1 MGQAASPLRARTPTQ
16 NAYALFIRLRDLK
29 FGKQIQK
36 RQLEVPEY
44 AASFVN
50 YKALKKLIKKL
61 SATPTLSAQIDPLRS
76 AISIDPQAA
85 LQANKAT
92 FFFQLEREL
101 EKVNAF
107 YLQKEAELK
116 VRLKT
121 LLDKKKVLQSRNGV
135 SRRSAKFTTL
145 EEGFQQFASDLNKL
159 QQFVE
164 INGTA
169 FSKILKK
176 WDKTSKSKT
185 KELYLSR
192 AVEVQPFFNA
202 TVISEL
208 SDQAT
213 TSLQELGAWAEGD
226 HVTFEPRNDHIVSS
240 QHLLGTDEGDADTL
254 LLDTVISGN
263 LEALRDLLVRMRSA
277 AAGSSSGSELSLM
290 ERITRTFLAAI
301 HEAPKETLQVLL
313 ETGLVDIQSEDDINE
328 RNCLHQAAIYGN
340 NFVLEY
346 GITKGVAVDRTD
358 VYGRVPL
365 HYASMHG
372 RLDMLD
378 ALSTGKL
385 KKLSL
390 CPWATNAQTIDLI
403 DHDNFTPL
411 VHSII
416 HGHLQCVERLL
427 VKSARIDPVSDADHV
442 PLNLACEHGSLA
454 IVELLLKHGAQILP
468 DAEGLYPQHL
478 VARSGQR
485 PELLLLLKNYGA
497 NLDQIDKLY
506 GWTPLVHAAS
516 EGNVPCLHALL
527 EVGADP
533 NIVDE
538 KDLPAMYY
546 AAWEGH
552 LECMKLLTPY
562 NARTKPSPMV
572 THSGGLVPMLTSS
585 GPEPMALDPDAI
597 PELELPPPIIPLR
610 RYGHNFLDT
619 KTVIQI
625 SFEENGDQPLV
636 FFHDGKYPAARL
648 TISSK
653 VSDLIPK
660 NIMLPFQEDT
670 RLVSFQIDN
679 LESFTLDFD
688 VFPTYGAKIIA
699 KTVALP
705 NTFKALLSSSGKCC
719 LPLFDPRLRAIGQ
732 ISFHTQVIK
741 PFNGKPLE
749 ITDFETY
756 WKATSQFDR
765 SPSTFVTGSSLS
777 GDFVRLFVQHT
788 SDGVPV
794 LWPRWTIPCGG
805 IDLPISRLTMEQF
818 NTITSKSPSRDEL
831 SSLPSKQLDAIADV
845 HRVLAT
851 AGIPLN
857 EALALLPHGM
867 HVNIQVLYPTPEE
880 ERTQGLGPSQDLNTF
895 VDSLL
900 TIVFDHARAQRAQS
914 LESVR
919 SVVFSSYNPS
929 LCTALN
935 WKQPNFPVFLCNDLG
950 REDSMS
956 PPDIIQSHGRRSASI
971 KEVVRIAQS
980 NNFMGLICCSRLLEM
995 VPALVDAIKSHG
1007 LALVTDKSLDPSN
1020 TNSLSDPLPRLPKG
1034 VDGVLKSHGVLRFN
1048 ESIDV

>member
-1 MGQAASPLRARTPTQ
+1 M
-16 NAYALFIRLRDLK
+16 K

-50 YKALKKLIKKL
+50 YKALKKLIKRL
-61 SATPTLSAQIDPLRS
+61 SATPILGAQDDPHRS
-76 AISIDPQAA
+76 GTPLDSQSA
-85 LQANKAT
+85 LQANKAS

-121 LLDKKKVLQSRNGV
+121 LLDKKKVLRSRGTGI

-145 EEGFQQFASDLNKL
+145 QEGFQQFANDLNKL

-226 HVTFEPRNDHIVSS
+226 HEIRFDSRTQQPDHIVSS

-254 LLDTVISGN
+254 LLETVLAGH
-263 LEALRDLLVRMRSA
+263 LENLRDLLGRMRA
-277 AAGSSSGSELSLM
+277 AVSGAGGHEDGTTTAARDIALK
-290 ERITRTFLAAI
+290 ERVTRTFLASINEGSRDALQ
-301 HEAPKETLQVLL
+301 TLID
-313 ETGLVDIQSEDDINE
+313 TGLVDIQSEDDINE
-328 RNCLHQAAIYGN
+328 RNCLHQATIYGN
-340 NFVLEY
+340 SFVLDY
-346 GITKGVAVDRTD
+346 GLAQGVSVTRTD

-378 ALSTGKL
+378 ALSKVDPAGRE
-385 KKLSL
+385 
-390 CPWATNAQTIDLI
+390 TIDLI

-411 VHSII
+411 IHAII
-416 HGHLQCVERLL
+416 HGHLDCVNKLLER
-427 VKSARIDPVSDADHV
+427 SARIDPTSDADHV
-442 PLNLACEHGSLA
+442 PLNLACEHGSDP
-454 IVELLLKHGAQILP
+454 IVEVLLKHGARILP

-478 VARSGQR
+478 VARAGR
-485 PELLLLLKNYGA
+485 GPTLLLLLQQYGA
-497 NLDQIDKLY
+497 DLNQIDKLY
-506 GWTPLVHAAS
+506 GWTPIIHAAS
-516 EGNVPCLHALL
+516 EGNVPCLKALL
-527 EVGADP
+527 EAGLDP
-533 NIVDE
+533 NIRDE

-562 NARTKPSPMV
+562 SRKKKVRESPFGLKPV
-572 THSGGLVPMLTSS
+572 TEFGGDNFGALGGSS
-585 GPEPMALDPDAI
+585 TAPGPMALDPDAI
-597 PELELPPPIIPLR
+597 PILELPPPIIPLR

-619 KTVIQI
+619 KTVVQI
-625 SFEENGDQPLV
+625 NFEDQNGEPPLV

-653 VSDLIPK
+653 VTDLIPK

-670 RLVSFQIDN
+670 RLVTFQVDN
-679 LESFTLDFD
+679 LDSFVLDFD

-705 NTFKALLSSSGKCC
+705 STFRALLGNSSSACC

-732 ISFHTQVIK
+732 ISFHVQVIK
-741 PFNGKPLE
+741 PFPGKPLE
-749 ITDFETY
+749 IADFETY
-756 WKATSQFDR
+756 WKATSQLEGH
-765 SPSTFVTGSSLS
+765 PSSIIAGSSLS
-777 GDFVRLFVQHT
+777 GDYVRLYVQHT

-794 LWPRWTIPCGG
+794 LWPTWTVQCGAIDIPVA
-805 IDLPISRLTMEQF
+805 RLSYDQF
-818 NTITSKSPSRDEL
+818 SAATATAPGRPHLGTLTSSP
-831 SSLPSKQLDAIADV
+831 LDAVSHV

-851 AGIPLN
+851 SGATLR
-857 EALALLPHGM
+857 EALSVLPAGM
-867 HVNIQVLYPTPEE
+867 NVNLQVLYPSTDEE
-880 ERTQGLGPSQDLNTF
+880 KSLGLGGVGSIDLNAG
-895 VDSLL
+895 VDAILAV
-900 TIVFDHARAQRAQS
+900 VFDHARTQRLHTPNA
-914 LESVR
+914 VR

-929 LCTALN
+929 LCTAIN

-950 REDSMS
+950 REDDATVAAAV
-956 PPDIIQSHGRRSASI
+956 PDGVWSAGRRTASV
-971 KEVVRIAQS
+971 KEVVRTAQS
-980 NNFMGLICCSRLLEM
+980 NNFMGLVCSSRLLDM
-995 VPALVDAIKSHG
+995 VPALVEAIKSQG
-1007 LALVTDKSLDPSN
+1007 LALVIDRSAEQTADPN
-1020 TNSLSDPLPRLPKG
+1020 TLADPFPRLPEG
-1034 VDGVLKSHGVLRFN
+1034 VDGVLKSSGVLRFN
-1048 ESIDV
+1048 ESIDM